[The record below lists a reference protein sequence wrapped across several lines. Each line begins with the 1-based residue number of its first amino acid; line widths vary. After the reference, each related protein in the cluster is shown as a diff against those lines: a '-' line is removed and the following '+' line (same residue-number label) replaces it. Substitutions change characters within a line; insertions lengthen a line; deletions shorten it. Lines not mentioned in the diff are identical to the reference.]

1 MEMAEEQ
8 PQRLQQLIIMKRI
21 ISLVAVLSIIMCP
34 VTAGATDETP
44 PAPDWVQTE
53 LNSDSS
59 KTVIIKTPTYMI
71 DYVDYYE
78 YSTDGFLTVKKLS
91 EPTGGELRISTTCE
105 FSLRYYSGGIC
116 SPVFSMTVVIN
127 RNTVVTCHS
136 TNISIII
143 PNDSPVPED
152 ITVSAFEIINGPD
165 YIAADEAIDDNVP
178 FRLYDVTVMRNG
190 KVYSS
195 EEPFYYLF
203 PTEGYDVTHCR
214 IYHMTEKGV
223 ITLIDSVYEMNMLFC
238 ATEKTGMFIVAEDK
252 LYSTGDLSG
261 DGKVQA
267 KDARLALR
275 IAARLD
281 SCSEKQL
288 SAGDIDKNGK
298 IDASDARKILRFAAS
313 LDII

>member
-1 MEMAEEQ
+1 MAEEQ
-8 PQRLQQLIIMKRI
+8 PQRLQQLITMKKF
-21 ISLVAVLSIIMCP
+21 SSLLVAFIILLCP
-34 VTAGATDETP
+34 LTAVAEDAI

-53 LNSDSS
+53 LNTDSS

-71 DYVDYYE
+71 DHVDYYE

-91 EPTGGELRISTTCE
+91 DPTGGEIRIDTTCE
-105 FSLRYYSGGIC
+105 FSLRYYSDGVC

-127 RNTVVTCHS
+127 KNTVISCHS
-136 TNISIII
+136 TKIAIII
-143 PNDSPVPED
+143 PNDSPIPKD

-165 YIAADEAIDDNVP
+165 YVAADNAIDDNVP
-178 FRLYDVTVMRNG
+178 FRLYAVSVLRNG
-190 KVYSS
+190 RDYSS
-195 EEPFYYLF
+195 DEPFYYLF
-203 PTEGYDVTHCR
+203 PTEGYDVTQCK
-214 IYHMTEKGV
+214 IYHMTEKGKV
-223 ITLIDSVYEMNMLFC
+223 TLIDSVSEFNMLFC
-238 ATEKTGMFIVAEDK
+238 ATNKTGMFIVAEDK
-252 LYSTGDLSG
+252 LYSAGDLSG

-275 IAARLD
+275 IAAKVE
-281 SCSEKQL
+281 SCNEKQL

>member
-8 PQRLQQLIIMKRI
+8 SQRLQQVIIMKRLV
-21 ISLVAVLSIIMCP
+21 SLSVVIIMLLCS
-34 VTAGATDETP
+34 VTVFAADML

-59 KTVIIKTPTYMI
+59 KTLIITTPTYMLDHI
-71 DYVDYYE
+71 DYYE
-78 YSTDGFLTVKKLS
+78 YSTDGFVTVKKLS
-91 EPTGGELRISTTCE
+91 QPTGGEIRIGETSE
-105 FSLRYYSGGIC
+105 FSLRYYSGGFL
-116 SPVFSMTVVIN
+116 SPTFSMTVTIN

-136 TNISIII
+136 TKISIII
-143 PNDSPVPED
+143 PNDSPIPKD

-165 YIAADEAIDDNVP
+165 YITAKEALNDENIP
-178 FRLYDVTVMRNG
+178 FRVYSVSVFRNG
-190 KVYSS
+190 KDYTG

-203 PTEGYDVTHCR
+203 PTEGYDVTHCK
-214 IYHMTEKGV
+214 IYHMTEKGKV
-223 ITLIDSVYEMNMLFC
+223 TLIDSVYEMNMLFC
-238 ATEKTGMFIVAEDK
+238 ASKETGMFIVAEDK
-252 LYSTGDLSG
+252 IFSAGDLSG

-275 IAARLD
+275 IAAKID
-281 SCSEKQL
+281 NCTEKQL